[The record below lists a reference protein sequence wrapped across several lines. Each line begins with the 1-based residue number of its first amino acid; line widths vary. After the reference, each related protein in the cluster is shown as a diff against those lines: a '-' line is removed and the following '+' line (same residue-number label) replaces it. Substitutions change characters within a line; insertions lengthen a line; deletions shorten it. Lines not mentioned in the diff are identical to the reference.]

1 MACSLKGTVCEA
13 LILVVDPTYKM
24 LAATR
29 VKLSAWL
36 NCQIFLDNVTLKCD
50 LQNLFRRIKKKK
62 LIVEQRHVSKS
73 YSLNSSHQGL

>member
-36 NCQIFLDNVTLKCD
+36 NCQIFLEPKLLCWVQEKIMVDS
-50 LQNLFRRIKKKK
+50 LF
-62 LIVEQRHVSKS
+62 QT
-73 YSLNSSHQGL
+73 SLV